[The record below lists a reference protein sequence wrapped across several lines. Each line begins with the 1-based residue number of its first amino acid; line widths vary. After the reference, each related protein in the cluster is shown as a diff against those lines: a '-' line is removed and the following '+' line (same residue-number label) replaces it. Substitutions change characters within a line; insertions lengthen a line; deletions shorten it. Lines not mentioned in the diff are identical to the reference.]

1 MTINAFEVRRQNLRQ
16 YISKKFD
23 GNRSAFSRAVGTNPN
38 QINLVLADGAHRRNL
53 GEDLARRMEH
63 SLHLPDGYF
72 DQRNLIGTDTTHKV
86 SGLAIPVEAA
96 AILRKADMVEH
107 AAFYNSYLDT
117 ISGKITARE
126 NLVLARIATR
136 EMEPEIGFDEHVVV
150 DMGVKAV
157 SGDGVYLIGKGSD
170 LFLRRITKQMAGGW
184 LIHAPTREPVVVDTL
199 KGLKAAGKI
208 VMLWRH
214 ITL

>member
-16 YISKKFD
+16 YISSKFD

-38 QINLVLADGAHRRNL
+38 QINLVLADGVHRRNL

-86 SGLAIPVEAA
+86 SGRDIPPELAP
-96 AILRKADMVEH
+96 ILRKDDMVEM
-107 AAFYNSYLDT
+107 ACFYNSYLDT
-117 ISGKITARE
+117 ISGRITARE
-126 NLVLARIATR
+126 NLILARIATHD
-136 EMEPEIGFDEHVVV
+136 MEPDVGFGEHAVV

-157 SGDGVYLIGKGSD
+157 SGDGVYIIGRGSD
-170 LFLRRITKQMAGGW
+170 LFLRRVTKQLVGGW
-184 LIHAPTREPVVVDTL
+184 MIHAPAHEPVKVDTL
-199 KGLKAAGKI
+199 KGLKAVGKI
-208 VMLWRH
+208 VSLWRQS
-214 ITL
+214 IL